1 MEIVPNLRV
10 PMLKKEKKKKNLKL
24 LFPETSRRFV
34 VKIEAPYLIPT
45 HEVIQITLV
54 SG

>member
-10 PMLKKEKKKKNLKL
+10 PMLKKEKKKTLKL
-24 LFPETSRRFV
+24 LFPETSSRFV